1 MTADFYLSG
10 FLSWNYS
17 SLPDDFCITLGLMR
31 GVVLCGVSLRAG
43 LGLSRAIGEETAQL
57 SSDGTTNY
65 FILTDPSA
73 ELIQTQG
80 Y

>member
-1 MTADFYLSG
+1 
-10 FLSWNYS
+10 
-17 SLPDDFCITLGLMR
+17 MR
-31 GVVLCGVSLRAG
+31 GVVLCGVSLRAR